1 MESAK
6 IKTIVNV
13 VARSISEHVLLHLER
28 YSRKLA
34 SIICWHDSQRSL
46 GIFPLLPVP
55 FPPFFPGLIGFL
67 LQWTQLF
74 NKSQDKAPI

>member
-13 VARSISEHVLLHLER
+13 VARSISECVLLHLER

-46 GIFPLLPVP
+46 GF
-55 FPPFFPGLIGFL
+55 FPPFFLSPSPLFFL
-67 LQWTQLF
+67 V
-74 NKSQDKAPI
+74 